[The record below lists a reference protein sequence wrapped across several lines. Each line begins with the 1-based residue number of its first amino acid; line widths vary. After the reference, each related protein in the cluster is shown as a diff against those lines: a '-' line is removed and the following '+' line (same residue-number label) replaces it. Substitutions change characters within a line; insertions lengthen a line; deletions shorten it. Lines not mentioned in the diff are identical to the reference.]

1 MATAPEKLALPRER
15 RFTVDEYYRMGE
27 AGVFGADDRIE
38 LIAGRIYAMSPIGSE
53 HASCVDRLTRLFVSR
68 TTAETTVRVQNPI
81 RLDQRS
87 EPEPDLALVQ
97 STEDDY
103 KTRHPGPEDAL
114 LVIEVAET
122 SFAFDRDI
130 KRPVYAEAG
139 IPEFWI
145 IDLKRDQVHVYRD
158 PETDRYREH
167 STHGPGDQLRVSTAP
182 SLQSLPVD
190 SLLNA

>member
-1 MATAPEKLALPRER
+1 
-15 RFTVDEYYRMGE
+15 MGE

-38 LIAGRIYAMSPIGSE
+38 LIAGRIYALSPTGSE
-53 HASCVDRLTRLFVSR
+53 HASRVDRSTRLFGSR

-87 EPEPDLALVQ
+87 EPEPDRALVQ

-103 KTRHPGPEDAL
+103 KTRHPGLEDAL
-114 LVIEVAET
+114 LVSDVAET
-122 SFAFDRDI
+122 SLTFDRDI

-139 IPEFWI
+139 ILSVWI
-145 IDLKRDQVHVYRD
+145 TDLKPEQVHVYRD

-167 STHGPGDQLRVSTAP
+167 STHGPGDQQRVSTAP
-182 SLQSLPVD
+182 SLQSLPVH
-190 SLLNA
+190 SLPNA